1 MLWCCNH
8 ALTEWQQCVL
18 LGVDCSISGCK
29 EWGMEL
35 LRLVSIMRAV
45 ECKVGN
51 AEHALNWDHKGM
63 GAITGVTGIKSMDEW
78 R

>member
-1 MLWCCNH
+1 
-8 ALTEWQQCVL
+8 
-18 LGVDCSISGCK
+18 
-29 EWGMEL
+29 MEQ

-45 ECKVGN
+45 EHKVGH
-51 AEHALNWDHKGM
+51 AESAPNWDHKGM